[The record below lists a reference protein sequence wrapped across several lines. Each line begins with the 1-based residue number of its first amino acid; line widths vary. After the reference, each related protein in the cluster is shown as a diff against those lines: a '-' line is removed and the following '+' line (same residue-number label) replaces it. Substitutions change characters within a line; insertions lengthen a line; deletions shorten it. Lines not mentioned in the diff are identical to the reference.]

1 MSHDGTGAIPP
12 YQPAGASPGATP
24 GTLTCPKC
32 GGVMR
37 TYDRNGIHLEQ
48 CQTCRGI
55 FLDFGELEHLT
66 QLEARMTAPPQPA
79 APKPRRR
86 ATAMATTAP
95 GGVTAATT
103 ATARAASRGCSSPAD
118 PIGSRY
124 CAPLCGARYTS
135 NRWPAPENHWPE
147 GHPAR
152 HPRREPHDCG
162 PITKEDDMTDVI
174 DQCAIPSSHRSSARV
189 PSAVLPPRSTPTSP
203 HR

>member
-79 APKPRRR
+79 APQAP
-86 ATAMATTAP
+86 AP
-95 GGVTAATT
+95 GYGYGYDGPGWGH
-103 ATARAASRGCSSPAD
+103 RGNYRYRKGGFSRMFFSS
-118 PIGSRY
+118 
-124 CAPLCGARYTS
+124 
-135 NRWPAPENHWPE
+135 
-147 GHPAR
+147 
-152 HPRREPHDCG
+152 
-162 PITKEDDMTDVI
+162 
-174 DQCAIPSSHRSSARV
+174 
-189 PSAVLPPRSTPTSP
+189 
-203 HR
+203 